1 MTAVLLLAAFLAVVL
16 VGGALVALYDVVEGA
31 WNGAR
36 APHAARPV
44 RGRVASAAPLRAHPP
59 TRTPTRP
66 RAAGSAGAWRHL
78 H

>member
-16 VGGALVALYDVVEGA
+16 VGGALVALYDLVEGA
-31 WNGAR
+31 WNGAH

-44 RGRVASAAPLRAHPP
+44 RGRVAPQVPLRAHPP
-59 TRTPTRP
+59 ARPPARP
-66 RAAGSAGAWRHL
+66 RSAGRAGAWRHL